1 MMKFRENED
10 AVSPVIG
17 VILMVAITVIL
28 AAIIAMFAFE
38 MTENIP
44 ANKEVYVTATQTGN
58 ATAPMVTVKLFGG
71 KDVGLLKNVTVSITK
86 ANGTDG
92 ESNDGESKELSG
104 VTVGSY
110 ATLNLDEGQNTVVV
124 VAHFTDGTEQIVLDK
139 VFTVAAAP

>member
-71 KDVGLLKNVTVSITK
+71 KDVGLLDATTPFKVKVEGDDKTVT
-86 ANGTDG
+86 
-92 ESNDGESKELSG
+92 EL
-104 VTVGSY
+104 TNEVGSFESY
-110 ATLNLDEGQNTVVV
+110 DLTPGKQNTVTV